1 MQRMLRFAVV
11 QRRLLVATLAGAC
24 LAPSLVFAQAAPN
37 GAPVEAVDRVKLR
50 AHLEFIASDLLEGR
64 DTGSRGLQI
73 AAKYIVSHLKQWGVQ
88 PGGVDG
94 TYFHPLPM
102 TSSRVV
108 PDGTKVSVNGKA
120 LVYGEDFI
128 ADTQPG
134 QLSGDL
140 VFVGHGYRVP
150 NGDNPYAGLDLKGKT
165 IVAVAG
171 AAPAGLR
178 GRPGTDYETPALV
191 ARAEGAAGVIMLDRR
206 AGSPNWAQRRNRSEA
221 GQMRPGRPQP
231 GVPTLSLGPAGA
243 TALLNGSGLDADAL
257 MGATVAP
264 ELLKTK
270 AFRAEVSASVQV
282 DTQESVSH
290 NVCGLIPGTDPTLK
304 AETVILGAHYDHIG
318 MREVPAGQD
327 GIFNGA
333 DDDGSGTV
341 ALLNMAEAIAKNPV
355 KPKRSILFL
364 WFTGEERGLL
374 GSREFVA
381 NPTVDLSKAA
391 AMFNIDMIGRSKET
405 SADIPANQDLVR
417 KGQVY
422 LIGPKVFSP
431 ALDALMNRVNNS
443 YQKLNL
449 DQRYDDPNDP
459 NRFWARSDHYPFAEV
474 GIPAAFF
481 FSGVHEDYHQLSD
494 HVEKIDFEQLETI
507 SRAVLAMLW
516 EAANTPVSPR
526 AAGVTNPNAR
536 G

>member
-1 MQRMLRFAVV
+1 
-11 QRRLLVATLAGAC
+11 
-24 LAPSLVFAQAAPN
+24 
-37 GAPVEAVDRVKLR
+37 
-50 AHLEFIASDLLEGR
+50 
-64 DTGSRGLQI
+64 
-73 AAKYIVSHLKQWGVQ
+73 
-88 PGGVDG
+88 
-94 TYFHPLPM
+94 
-102 TSSRVV
+102 
-108 PDGTKVSVNGKA
+108 
-120 LVYGEDFI
+120 
-128 ADTQPG
+128 
-134 QLSGDL
+134 
-140 VFVGHGYRVP
+140 
-150 NGDNPYAGLDLKGKT
+150 
-165 IVAVAG
+165 
-171 AAPAGLR
+171 
-178 GRPGTDYETPALV
+178 TDYETPALV

-206 AGSPNWAQRRNRSEA
+206 AGSPNWTQRRNRSEA

-243 TALLNGSGLDADAL
+243 TALLSGSGLNADAL

-341 ALLNMAEAIAKNPV
+341 ALLNIAEAIAKNPV
-355 KPKRSILFL
+355 QPKRSVLFL

-405 SADIPANQDLVR
+405 SSDIPANENLAR

-422 LIGPKVFSP
+422 LIGPNVFSP
-431 ALDALMNRVNNS
+431 ALSALMNRVNNS

-494 HVEKIDFEQLETI
+494 HVEKIDFEQLETV

-516 EAANTPVSPR
+516 EVANIPVSPR
-526 AAGVTNPNAR
+526 AAGTTNPNAR

>member
-1 MQRMLRFAVV
+1 MLRFAVL
-11 QRRLLVATLAGAC
+11 QRRLLAATLAGAC
-24 LAPSLVFAQAAPN
+24 LAPSLVFAQSAPN
-37 GAPVEAVDRVKLR
+37 GAPVAAVDRVKLQ

-64 DTGSRGLQI
+64 DTGSRGLQL
-73 AAKYIVSHLKQWGVQ
+73 AASYIVSHLKQWGVQ

-102 TSSRVV
+102 HSSRIM

-128 ADTQPG
+128 AEAQAG
-134 QLSGDL
+134 ELSGDL
-140 VFVGHGYRVP
+140 VFVGHGYRIP
-150 NGDNPYAGLDLKGKT
+150 NGENPYAGLDLKGKT
-165 IVAVAG
+165 IVAIAG
-171 AAPAGLR
+171 TAPAGLR

-206 AGSPNWAQRRNRSEA
+206 AGSPNWTQRRNRSEA
-221 GQMRPGRPQP
+221 SQMRPGRPQP
-231 GVPTLSLGPAGA
+231 GVPSLSLGPAGA
-243 TALLNGSGLDADAL
+243 AALLSGSGLDADAL

-264 ELLKTK
+264 ELMKTK
-270 AFRAEVSASVQV
+270 AFRAELAATVQV
-282 DTQESVSH
+282 ETLHTVSH

-304 AETVILGAHYDHIG
+304 AETVILGAHYDHVG
-318 MREVPAGQD
+318 MREVPPGQD

-405 SADIPANQDLVR
+405 SSPIPANENLVS

-431 ALDALMNRVNNS
+431 ALDSLMNRVNNA